1 MPALLLYLIFMSRY
15 KSVFYLDELVLQPTV
30 RDAAVSNQVGFP
42 TKTCCHHQQLAYTKS
57 QAPEPLL
64 ANFGMGNIRAYNQDM
79 NMLTTCN
86 SQERTLQEFVDMGYD
101 GYFPGI
107 SCRFDRKST
116 FYRKKTGLK
125 FVKLWHAGETAL
137 VEFTSV

>member
-1 MPALLLYLIFMSRY
+1 
-15 KSVFYLDELVLQPTV
+15 
-30 RDAAVSNQVGFP
+30 
-42 TKTCCHHQQLAYTKS
+42 
-57 QAPEPLL
+57 
-64 ANFGMGNIRAYNQDM
+64 MGNIRAYNQDM

-101 GYFPGI
+101 GYFPDI
-107 SCRFDRKST
+107 SCRFDQKST